1 VAYRSFEGNQ
11 FRKEIRKVRKPEHI
25 KAIREEYADI
35 ISDPKKP
42 TEPLKGNFAVDGLRY
57 RKIKTTVPEYRM
69 MFMLYD
75 CRFSLEA
82 DGPTCSHNGCPVGA
96 IDEET
101 VEFDAED
108 GDSEQDGTGITDR
121 VNDLAHDTPCD
132 GLIKHVFFG
141 PRELFNNLYKLRAK
155 DIQKY
160 L

>member
-1 VAYRSFEGNQ
+1 MAYRSFESNK

-25 KAIREEYADI
+25 KEIQKEYADI
-35 ISDPKKP
+35 VLNPTKP

-57 RKIKTTVPEYRM
+57 RKIKSTVPEYRM

-75 CRFSLEA
+75 CGFSVEA
-82 DGPTCSHNGCPVGA
+82 DGPTCSHNGCPVGSNTNEPT
-96 IDEET
+96 EED
-101 VEFDAED
+101 FDTEED
-108 GDSEQDGTGITDR
+108 KVDIVSKET
-121 VNDLAHDTPCD
+121 DLAHDTPCD

-155 DIQKY
+155 DLAKY